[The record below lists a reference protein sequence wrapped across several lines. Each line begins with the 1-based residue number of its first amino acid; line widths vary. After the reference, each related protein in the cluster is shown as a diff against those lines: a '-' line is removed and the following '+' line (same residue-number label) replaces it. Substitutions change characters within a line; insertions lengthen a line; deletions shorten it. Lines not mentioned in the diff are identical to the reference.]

1 MLNEQ
6 QMRFAVVHKAHR
18 FGIEP
23 QQVFQLWA
31 HEHAPQHSRGQ
42 VIAGKGRLR
51 ECISFTCGDLALN
64 RRKCFSFMYLIVF

>member
-42 VIAGKGRLR
+42 VIAGKGAFAGAYLVRMRRLGA
-51 ECISFTCGDLALN
+51 ESPQ
-64 RRKCFSFMYLIVF
+64 VF